1 VEQGDDTLAEWFG
14 LSDREIAYVRT
25 AKAGE
30 DQSGD
35 SEALLGVDEEGWFP
49 LRIRA
54 SPVEQEVIDGG

>member
-1 VEQGDDTLAEWFG
+1 MEQGDDTLAEWFG

-30 DQSGD
+30 DDAGF